1 MTFAVARVRLDATV
15 SWEILDMVL
24 RIEGETFNP
33 EAETLCANL
42 TRLAEDIKELRQTL
56 SALATKVDHLLAVA
70 LELQLDTTPVWDDC
84 YNLCGDPHC
93 DGGCR
98 VCQEGEEDYED
109 VTTEKYCRRGKR

>member
-1 MTFAVARVRLDATV
+1 MAFAVARVPLDAKV

-33 EAETLCANL
+33 EAESLCAQL
-42 TRLAEDIKELRQTL
+42 KTLHEEITEIQQTL
-56 SALATKVDHLLAVA
+56 SDLATKVDHLLAVA
-70 LELQLDTTPVWDDC
+70 LELKLDTTPVWDDS
-84 YNLCGDPHC
+84 YNLCGNPRC

-109 VTTEKYCRRGKR
+109 DYTEKYCRRGKR